1 MLLECVLL
9 TVKSVGLVAV
19 PPGVVTLILPVV
31 AVVGTVAVIWV
42 AEFTTNVA
50 VTLLKV
56 TALAVKFVPPTVP
69 LKFVPVITTEVPVGP
84 EVGVNEV
91 IVGAGTAT
99 TVKVPLLRA
108 VFPLTVTRIGPVVAP
123 VGTVAV
129 IWVAEFTT
137 TPVADVWLNFT
148 VAPVAKPVP
157 WMTTDVPTAPVVGLK
172 VPTVTGH
179 GVASRVNASAGVVSP
194 TPWITSTGAL
204 PAAPAGTT
212 AEISVAETA
221 WKTAVDP
228 PNVTEL
234 TPAKPVPLMFTSHPT
249 FSVVGETDVMLWVA
263 HAGTAV
269 SPTINVTPTSDP
281 TTRTN
286 ARFPTNRPRSF
297 MASTSPSASTS
308 SRPPFSPPGVPGFHL
323 GI

>member
-1 MLLECVLL
+1 
-9 TVKSVGLVAV
+9 
-19 PPGVVTLILPVV
+19 
-31 AVVGTVAVIWV
+31 
-42 AEFTTNVA
+42 
-50 VTLLKV
+50 
-56 TALAVKFVPPTVP
+56 
-69 LKFVPVITTEVPVGP
+69 
-84 EVGVNEV
+84 V
-91 IVGAGTAT
+91 IVGAGTAV
-99 TVKVPLLRA
+99 TVKFAVLRA
-108 VFPLTVTRIGPVVAP
+108 VFPATVTRIGPVVAP

-129 IWVAEFTT
+129 IWVVEFTT
-137 TPVADVWLNFT
+137 TPVAVVWLNFT
-148 VAPVAKPVP
+148 VAPAAKPVP
-157 WMTTDVPTAPVVGLK
+157 VMTTDVPTTPVVGLK
-172 VPTVTGH
+172 PLTVTGQA
-179 GVASRVNASAGVVSP
+179 VASAVKDSVSVSP
-194 TPWITSTGAL
+194 KPWVTTIGAL
-204 PAAPAGTT
+204 PDKAAGTT

-281 TTRTN
+281 NTRTN

-323 GI
+323 GV